1 MKLKNYRY
9 FSKRI
14 VIEYFIWLT
23 LFLVMILTVFKFDV
37 TQLKMKI
44 LYGVLFATA
53 FIIGIDIIRMLY
65 EASGAG
71 TKVIVGKY
79 EEVKEI
85 RSLMRKKLLGYQVII
100 LDNDKKVN
108 VKYYLRRAKKINL
121 KIKKFSRGGDIQHFQ
136 KLCLVLMMK
145 KI

>member
-1 MKLKNYRY
+1 
-9 FSKRI
+9 
-14 VIEYFIWLT
+14 
-23 LFLVMILTVFKFDV
+23 MILTVFKFDV

-108 VKYYLRRAKKINL
+108 VKYYLRKGEKNKLENKEILKRWRYSTFSKIV
-121 KIKKFSRGGDIQHFQ
+121 FSINDEEDIE
-136 KLCLVLMMK
+136 KLENPK
-145 KI
+145 